1 MAVRFYS
8 TLLTKQVMAMNVEPA
23 NIEVLVQT
31 EYLPEQ
37 SSPEDNRFVFAYHIA
52 ITNYGHSS
60 AQLLNRHWIITD
72 GNQRIREVQGEG
84 VVGQQP
90 LILPGE
96 TYTYSSGTLM
106 ETSVGSMH
114 GYYEMIDARGKIFK
128 AIIPPFT
135 LALPNHL
142 H

>member
-1 MAVRFYS
+1 METEIIKV
-8 TLLTKQVMAMNVEPA
+8 KVK
-23 NIEVLVQT
+23 T

-37 SSPEDNRFVFAYHIA
+37 SSPENNRFVFAYHIT
-52 ITNYGHSS
+52 IKNCGEKS
-60 AQLLNRHWIITD
+60 AQLLRRHWFIAD
-72 GNQRIREVQGEG
+72 GNQNTEEVKGDG

-96 TYTYSSGTLM
+96 YYEYSSGTIM
-106 ETSVGSMH
+106 KTSVGSMH
-114 GYYEMIDARGKIFK
+114 GYYIMVDSAGKTFQ

-135 LALPNHL
+135 LALPNQL